1 MSCGARRSSGL
12 PKVCDCTTVRL
23 PTAGLPVL
31 DAHAHLPGDVT
42 LSQITALGEATVF
55 AMTFSLEEANRVR
68 DRRDPTIVWGVG
80 LHPREATA
88 RDGWNPEQFRVLLD
102 SFALVGEIGLDDRGD
117 NFAQQ
122 RSIFKELLTLVRGQ
136 PMLLSIH
143 SSGATTEVVQHLLEE
158 PPSGAIL
165 HWFNGD
171 LHDITK
177 SVELSA
183 YFSVNA
189 AMAEEQIRQMPIE
202 RVLCE
207 TDFPARSPKARGPAD
222 VNAVEQLLSRAWK
235 ASVEEVPHATTW
247 SNLRTLSEASGA
259 IERMPGPVVDRL
271 LSL

>member
-31 DAHAHLPGDVT
+31 DAAHLPGDVT

-207 TDFPARSPKARGPAD
+207 TDSPARSPKARGPAD

>member
-1 MSCGARRSSGL
+1 MVPQARLVFRYG
-12 PKVCDCTTVRL
+12 VR
-23 PTAGLPVL
+23 A
-31 DAHAHLPGDVT
+31 D
-42 LSQITALGEATVF
+42 
-55 AMTFSLEEANRVR
+55 
-68 DRRDPTIVWGVG
+68 
-80 LHPREATA
+80 REATA

-102 SFALVGEIGLDDRGD
+102 SFSLVGEIGLDDRGD

-122 RSIFKELLTLVRGQ
+122 RSIFKEILTLVRDQ
-136 PMLLSIH
+136 PVLLSIH

-177 SVELSA
+177 SVELGA
-183 YFSVNA
+183 YFSANA
-189 AMAEEQIRQMPIE
+189 AMPEEQIRQMPIE

-207 TDFPARSPKARGPAD
+207 TDFPARSPKARKPAD

-235 ASVEEVPHATTW
+235 ASVEEVRATTW

-259 IERMPGPVVDRL
+259 IERRDFCYSTPAMSSRRTATCALNALRPLVVREIHVVR
-271 LSL
+271 